1 MRDLHCDCGRKEQ
14 DVGVTLEQSES
25 LSVLRLQGAI
35 DIASAGELKELLLK
49 ALELPKQ
56 ESPKEVSVSLEGAT
70 DMDVTAVQLLWAA
83 KRNARASGVRF
94 SLSGAVPEQL
104 LANLSVVGL
113 QPLIEF
119 VKAG

>member
-1 MRDLHCDCGRKEQ
+1 
-14 DVGVTLEQSES
+14 VGVTLEQSES